1 MVIVWLSIFQERSLS
16 FSIASMDL
24 FVVITLLFHL
34 IYSPS
39 YGSESARETGCYFN
53 RAAADSIDS
62 IFTAFNRSN
71 Y

>member
-1 MVIVWLSIFQERSLS
+1 MVIVWLSVFQERSLS
-16 FSIASMDL
+16 FSIAFMDL

-53 RAAADSIDS
+53 
-62 IFTAFNRSN
+62 
-71 Y
+71 

>member
-1 MVIVWLSIFQERSLS
+1 MVIVWLSIIQEKSLS
-16 FSIASMDL
+16 FSIAFMDL

-34 IYSPS
+34 IYFPS